1 VAENLMLEEQRFK
14 AMGCSCRVVTRGSDG
29 AALEGVRLVR
39 EYEARWSRFIS
50 SSEICGINALAG
62 QVVVTSPETFNLIA
76 LAEAARSWTK
86 GRFNPLMLSQLEASG
101 YSRRWSE
108 GVSDGYAGGATPGTN
123 LAIDLFASANA
134 VVLPKGHRFDPG
146 GIGKGFA
153 ADLVCAEL
161 VRLGATTV
169 MVDLGGDLR
178 VAGDPWYGDQW
189 RVELAAPQ
197 QRRDSAGC
205 LTLAEDGAVATSSV
219 LSRRWRS
226 GGQAVHHLLDPLTGL
241 SCETDLLTVSVCAP
255 TTWQAEVAAKVGLL
269 AGSVGV
275 AAELRRLG
283 VHGVAFTRDG
293 SPISTRRSAM
303 VS

>member
-1 VAENLMLEEQRFK
+1 MAESPVLEEEQFR
-14 AMGCSCRVVTRGSDG
+14 AMGCACRVVTRGSDG

-39 EYEARWSRFIS
+39 EFEARWSRFIPN
-50 SSEICGINALAG
+50 SEICGINALSG
-62 QVVVTSPETFNLIA
+62 QVVVTSPETFNLVAI
-76 LAEAARSWTK
+76 AEAARSWTS
-86 GRFNPLMLSQLEASG
+86 GRFNPLMLNQLESSG
-101 YSRRWSE
+101 YSRCWSE
-108 GVSDGYAGGATPGTN
+108 GVSGGQTGQATPATN

-134 VVLPKGHRFDPG
+134 VVLPTGHRFDPG

-197 QRRDSAGC
+197 QRSGSAGS

-226 GGQAVHHLLDPLTGL
+226 GGRAVHHLLDPLTGV
-241 SCETDLLTVSVCAP
+241 SCETDLLTVSVCAA
-255 TTWQAEVAAKVGLL
+255 TTWQAEVAAKVGLM

-275 AAELRRLG
+275 ATELRSLG
-283 VHGVAFTRDG
+283 VHGVAFTSQG
-293 SPISTRRSAM
+293 HSISTHESET